1 MRKEIIVKTQAV
13 KELSEAERQQFC
25 RLQKVIYED
34 MRAFYRVGM
43 ALLEIRERELYREE
57 SATFE
62 GYCKKVFDFSR
73 GHAYRLMGAAKVVE
87 NISQDSPNGGQMSPN
102 WRQDDEAH
110 VIDLIP
116 MSESQVRPLVR
127 LQPDQQREVWQA
139 VVKNAGPRQKVTAS
153 LVNGVVKKYLGETVR
168 ETVRVARENVQS
180 SPAISAD
187 FKAAFDGFFAQI
199 GKEIEAGYKGTARG
213 VILNHLDQI
222 RSLVADPE
230 ERAWDGNSLD
240 AIKLEKAG
248 YQLFRMDKS
257 SKIIKVRGGGGWP
270 KYSGPYDT
278 IKEMEEAFAE
288 LMLDQKNLRA

>member
-1 MRKEIIVKTQAV
+1 MRKEIIVRERPV
-13 KELSEAERQQFC
+13 KELSEVERREFA
-25 RLQKVIYED
+25 RLQKVVFED

-43 ALLEIRERELYREE
+43 ALLEIRDRELYREE

-87 NISQDSPNGGQMSPN
+87 NISPDSSPEMSPN
-102 WRQDDEAH
+102 WRHDDGK

-139 VVKNAGPRQKVTAS
+139 VVKNAGPRRKVTAS
-153 LVNGVVKKYLGETVR
+153 LVNGVVKKYLGETAQA
-168 ETVRVARENVQS
+168 TVRVAREKVQS
-180 SPAISAD
+180 APAISAD
-187 FKAAFDGFFAQI
+187 FKAAFDAFFTQL
-199 GKEIEAGYKGTARG
+199 GKEIEAGYKSTARG
-213 VILNHLDQI
+213 VILAHIDQI
-222 RSLVADPE
+222 RSLVSDVE
-230 ERAWDGNSLD
+230 ESAWDGNSQD

-257 SKIIKVRGGGGWP
+257 SMTIKIRAGGGWP

>member
-1 MRKEIIVKTQAV
+1 MRKGIIAKERSV
-13 KELSEAERQQFC
+13 KELSDMERREFA

-34 MRAFYRVGM
+34 LGAFYRVGM

-62 GYCKKVFDFSR
+62 GYCKKVFDFGKS
-73 GHAYRLMGAAKVVE
+73 HSYRLMDAAKVVE
-87 NISQDSPNGGQMSPN
+87 NISQTSPN
-102 WRQDDEAH
+102 WGRLSPVWRQNEDTP

-139 VVKNAGPRQKVTAS
+139 VVKNAGPRRKVTAS
-153 LVNGVVKKYLGETVR
+153 LVNGVVKKYLGETAQ
-168 ETVRVARENVQS
+168 TTIRVAREKVQS
-180 SPAISAD
+180 APAVSAD
-187 FKAAFDGFFAQI
+187 FKAAFDVFFAQL
-199 GKEIEAGYKGTARG
+199 GKEIEAGYRGTARG
-213 VILNHLDQI
+213 VILSHIDQI
-222 RSLVADPE
+222 RSMVADPE
-230 ERAWDGNSLD
+230 ERAWDGNSQD

-257 SKIIKVRGGGGWP
+257 SMNIKVRGGGGWP

-278 IKEMEEAFAE
+278 VKEMEEEFAE